1 MDARY
6 REQQRVGLSDATK
19 GANLLATG
27 VAFFTR
33 GILIWLV
40 FAIVDCACAAS
51 RARTPPPRL
60 SSHPP
65 FPAPPD
71 WGFHGDLARN
81 LGVYN
86 FRG

>member
-40 FAIVDCACAAS
+40 FAIVDCACATS
-51 RARTPPPRL
+51 RVRTSRL
-60 SSHPP
+60 GSSHAPP
-65 FPAPPD
+65 FPT
-71 WGFHGDLARN
+71 R
-81 LGVYN
+81 LGLPRRLGAEPRRVQ
-86 FRG
+86 F